1 MFKGARKS
9 LDAVST
15 IPTRNEAVS
24 APMGPGALGVPGDGC
39 VRARERVDERRAGDD
54 ASPEVL
60 TGRSGLS
67 SLEGRSLRGDV
78 AGVQKTKNRHHT
90 AKGSA
95 QTFKGR
101 KLNEVESNRPS

>member
-1 MFKGARKS
+1 MFRKAHKA

-39 VRARERVDERRAGDD
+39 VRACARVDKCRAGDD

-60 TGRSGLS
+60 TG
-67 SLEGRSLRGDV
+67 
-78 AGVQKTKNRHHT
+78 
-90 AKGSA
+90 
-95 QTFKGR
+95 
-101 KLNEVESNRPS
+101 